1 MSKITFAKTLLFVLL
16 VVLGGEAWAAAG
28 GPNAVAKPAKELTAR
43 EQEKLDKKKAR
54 LEKKLDKLETRL
66 EKKAA
71 QRPYGVW
78 DDGKFRLGVYLLVAA
93 LLLAIIGSLISLAGI
108 IPFIAGLLGLGGVI
122 LIVWSLV
129 EQFG

>member
-1 MSKITFAKTLLFVLL
+1 MSKITVVKIFLLLL
-16 VVLGGEAWAAAG
+16 IVAVANPAGAAIG
-28 GPNAVAKPAKELTAR
+28 GPNAVAKPSKELTAR

-66 EKKAA
+66 EKKAGKT
-71 QRPYGVW
+71 PFGLW
-78 DDGKFRLGVYLLVAA
+78 DDDKFRLGVLLLIAA

-122 LIVWSLV
+122 LIIWSLV
-129 EQFG
+129 EQYG